1 MTKKSDATHTI
12 DGPVGVSNIY
22 DAFSP
27 NRAEDIPTKDA
38 TIAIISG
45 EETTDRAEAAGII
58 SIEIISST
66 PTTFIPTATT
76 IARAIVRIKLSFL
89 GWIPLAEAKSSLSV
103 TSKSEDHRQKI
114 RTKIIPAP
122 SQMKRRSNRE
132 TAKISPI
139 K

>member
-22 DAFSP
+22 DAFGP

-45 EETTDRAEAAGII
+45 EETMDRAEAAGII

-66 PTTFIPTATT
+66 PTTFILTATT
-76 IARAIVRIKLSFL
+76 MARAIVRIKLPL

-103 TSKSEDHRQKI
+103 IVK
-114 RTKIIPAP
+114 
-122 SQMKRRSNRE
+122 
-132 TAKISPI
+132 AKTIA
-139 K
+139 KK